1 MHNLK
6 DILLE
11 IGYSNIIDSG
21 RELRT
26 RPIYRDSG
34 NNTSLCIKKSD
45 GRFFDY
51 SANISGSFEDLIKL
65 SLNLKTITEA
75 QDWLGNK
82 LSNSDLFIRAEK
94 PLIKQPRIL
103 NKQDLSL
110 IEPDHQYWNDRG
122 ISDETLNTFGGG
134 VMRQGKLK
142 DRYVFP
148 IFNRKKELVGF
159 AGRDIKSNPGPNR
172 PKWKHIGDKSKWK
185 YPLQS
190 NISVL
195 QELREVIILESVGDM
210 LALWEC
216 GIKNTIVTFGVNIS
230 VELLNLFIKLNLSK
244 MTVSFNNDSDNNNVG
259 NLAADKAKNKLL
271 KYFDKQQVSVKL
283 PNKNDFGDMSVEE
296 ILLWKKTS

>member
-1 MHNLK
+1 MNSLK

-21 RELRT
+21 REFRT

-45 GRFFDY
+45 GRFVDY

-65 SLNLKTITEA
+65 SLNLKSIAEA

-82 LSNSDLFIRAEK
+82 LPNSGLFIQVEK

-110 IEPDHQYWNDRG
+110 IIPKHQYWNERG
-122 ISDETLNTFGGG
+122 ISSETLNTFGGG
-134 VMRQGKLK
+134 IMEKGKLK

-159 AGRDIKSNPGPNR
+159 AGRDVKSNPGPNR

-190 NISVL
+190 NIKVL
-195 QELREVIILESVGDM
+195 EELREVIIVESVGDM
-210 LALWEC
+210 LALWES

-230 VELLNLFIKLNLSK
+230 IELLNLFIKLNLKK
-244 MTVSFNNDSDNNNVG
+244 MTVSFNNDSGNNNVG
-259 NLAADKAKNKLL
+259 NLAADKARNKLL
-271 KYFDKQQVSVKL
+271 KYFDKRQVSVNL
-283 PNKNDFGDMSVEE
+283 PQKNDFGDMSVEE
-296 ILLWKKTS
+296 ILLWKKTI